1 MEQVSHLF
9 YLRCVL
15 SVEKLKEVTLQM
27 KQILA
32 LVSKKVSYT
41 TDNGLD

>member
-1 MEQVSHLF
+1 MEQVSRLF
-9 YLRCVL
+9 YLCCVL
-15 SVEKLKEVTLQM
+15 SVEKLKEVALRM
-27 KQILA
+27 KQNLA